1 MPGQSKPC
9 KRCRREI
16 PAERVDSMPGTTLC
30 VECNQQVGGEFKT
43 SFTQE
48 SLGKAES
55 LKKNYGS
62 VSIKRTRKRPEQL
75 E

>member
-1 MPGQSKPC
+1 MSAQARPC
-9 KRCRREI
+9 KRCRKEI
-16 PAERVDSMPGTTLC
+16 PAERMEAMPGTTLC
-30 VECNQQVGGEFKT
+30 IECSQKVGGEFDY

-48 SLGKAES
+48 SLGKAGS

-62 VSIKRTRKRPEQL
+62 VTIKKTRKPAEKL

>member
-9 KRCRREI
+9 KRCRKEI
-16 PAERVDSMPGTTLC
+16 PAERVEAMPGITLC
-30 VECNQQVGGEFKT
+30 IECSQQVGGEFDY

-48 SLGKAES
+48 SLGKAGS

-62 VSIKRTRKRPEQL
+62 VTIKKTRKSADKL

>member
-1 MPGQSKPC
+1 MPAQARPC
-9 KRCRREI
+9 KRCRKEI
-16 PAERVDSMPGTTLC
+16 PAERMEAMPGTMLC
-30 VECNQQVGGEFKT
+30 IECSQKVGGEYNY

-48 SLGKAES
+48 SLGKSGS

-62 VSIKRTRKRPEQL
+62 VTIKKTRKSEEWL